1 MSVDRTGV
9 DERAMG
15 ALIEESHDRHRDAMR
30 VSRASLEELVEVGRE
45 ATICRD
51 ENDARAS
58 ERRSLLAHGIGGGR
72 ALAAAGLGA
81 ALLALMA
88 RPAFA
93 DQTTDVQ
100 MLQTATSI
108 EIVAIA
114 TYDAALKLPFMGSLP
129 KVVQTFST
137 TTKRQHTEHMQAF
150 SAAVRALGGKAQ
162 TAPDPVLL
170 GVVNKA
176 KPGLTGPGALVE
188 LAITLEMGA
197 AETYVAFVTTLS
209 DKNARN
215 TTASIMGVEAQH
227 VAVLNAVKAL
237 VAAGHP
243 EYLTLPAPLDKLPAA
258 AGSAGFP
265 DSFYPYDA
273 ARPADEGAV
282 K

>member
-1 MSVDRTGV
+1 M
-9 DERAMG
+9 
-15 ALIEESHDRHRDAMR
+15 
-30 VSRASLEELVEVGRE
+30 GRE
-45 ATICRD
+45 ATIGRD

-72 ALAAAGLGA
+72 ALAAAGLGG

-93 DQTTDVQ
+93 DQTADVQ

-129 KVVQTFST
+129 KVVQTFAT
-137 TTKRQHTEHMQAF
+137 TTKQQHTEHMQAF

-176 KPGLTGPGALVE
+176 KPGLTGPGA
-188 LAITLEMGA
+188 
-197 AETYVAFVTTLS
+197 
-209 DKNARN
+209 ARR
-215 TTASIMGVEAQH
+215 ARDHARDGRGGDLRRVRHDAVRQERAQH
-227 VAVLNAVKAL
+227 DREHHGSRSPARRSPERGQGARRGRASRIPH
-237 VAAGHP
+237 VAAP
-243 EYLTLPAPLDKLPAA
+243 TRQV
-258 AGSAGFP
+258 AGRRGQRRLP